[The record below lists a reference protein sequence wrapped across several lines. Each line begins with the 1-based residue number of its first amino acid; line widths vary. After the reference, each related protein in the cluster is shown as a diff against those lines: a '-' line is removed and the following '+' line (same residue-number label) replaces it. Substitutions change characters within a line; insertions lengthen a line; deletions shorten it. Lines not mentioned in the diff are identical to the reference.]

1 MKKHNMELS
10 YKDLHAIKHALQQTI
25 YGKQADIADFESQLN
40 VCGGAS
46 DSEIEAY
53 NKAKQ
58 DIDHEK
64 KLLNRITEKIDYIKD
79 KYKIRGVL

>member
-1 MKKHNMELS
+1 MKKHNIELS
-10 YKDLHAIKHALQQTI
+10 YKDLHAIKHALQLI
-25 YGKQADIADFESQLN
+25 VYEKQADIADFKSQLN

-58 DIDHEK
+58 DIEHET
-64 KLLNRITEKIDYIKD
+64 KLLERITEKINHIKD
-79 KYKIRGVL
+79 KYKIK